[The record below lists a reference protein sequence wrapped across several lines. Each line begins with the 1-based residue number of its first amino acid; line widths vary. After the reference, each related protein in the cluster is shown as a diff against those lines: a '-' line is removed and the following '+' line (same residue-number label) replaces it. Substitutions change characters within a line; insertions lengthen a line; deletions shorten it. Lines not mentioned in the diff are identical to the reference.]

1 MSILVIMN
9 DGEAEDDHDKLNR
22 QPEERE
28 SSQSRH
34 TVEGT
39 LHMYRNRSSHG
50 HATVSYPP
58 NKENEREK
66 RRRLSLGLG
75 LIRSHIILSLSSERA
90 VRRKLPRLAHDDDDD
105 DKEER
110 EKREKPEEL
119 LTN

>member
-1 MSILVIMN
+1 MAM
-9 DGEAEDDHDKLNR
+9 
-22 QPEERE
+22 QP
-28 SSQSRH
+28 S
-34 TVEGT
+34 
-39 LHMYRNRSSHG
+39 LI
-50 HATVSYPP
+50 PP

-90 VRRKLPRLAHDDDDD
+90 VRRKLPRLAHDDDE
-105 DKEER
+105 KEER